1 MQNNKLIKLLIPLVA
16 VVIIFESIMLVSSLK
31 KENQPK
37 IAETK
42 VSTNVATESAVTPK
56 VEAPVADLFFTTKD
70 AEMKVGKSY
79 KVELNLTAKKD
90 FFIDGLESYIKYN
103 PELVTVS
110 ALTTSANLPKAT
122 ISKIDA
128 INGIIENVVLID
140 KKEGFKV
147 TQDQVNQ
154 ILIFNVTPKKEGLI
168 QFEVSNSDK
177 KFVTLIV
184 ETTTSKSL
192 PFSTSKLEINATK

>member
-1 MQNNKLIKLLIPLVA
+1 MQNNKIIKLLIPLVA

-31 KENQPK
+31 KDNQPK
-37 IAETK
+37 VDETK
-42 VSTNVATESAVTPK
+42 VLTNVATESAVTK
-56 VEAPVADLFFTTKD
+56 EVEAPVADLFFTTKD
-70 AEMKVGKSY
+70 AEIKVGKSY
-79 KVELNLTAKKD
+79 KIELSLIGKKE
-90 FFIDGLESYIKYN
+90 FFIDGLESYVKYN

-110 ALTTSANLPKAT
+110 GLVSSPKLPKAT

-128 INGIIENVVLID
+128 VNGIIENVVLID

-147 TQDQVNQ
+147 TQDQINQ
-154 ILIFNVTPKKEGLI
+154 VLTFNVIPKKEGPI
-168 QFEVSNSDK
+168 EFEVVNNDK

-192 PFSTSKLEINATK
+192 PFSTSKLEVNATK